1 MHDDNAYDDEDLYTE
16 DGDFKPEF
24 WPDEDFDE
32 EDLEDYEYEDDEFED
47 DEFDDM
53 DDDDLDDG
61 EESVGSLTHFDMV
74 QDDEGNWIYPEDL
87 KRQRSD
93 FYW

>member
-32 EDLEDYEYEDDEFED
+32 EDLEDYEYEDDEF
-47 DEFDDM
+47 DDM

-61 EESVGSLTHFDMV
+61 EESIGSLTHFDMV